1 MADKS
6 KPLPPVPAPISIAG
20 TPIPQGQR
28 VSMPMPQAKTPVRS
42 VFDVPPVSVATAR
55 KKAEDTRRALA
66 GALQGLRNAADL
78 VKAAQQSAA
87 SDPDTANIL
96 AMEGL
101 TPGALQEFADLSAPL
116 LKAFTAA

>member
-6 KPLPPVPAPISIAG
+6 KTLPPVPAPITIAG
-20 TPIPQGQR
+20 TQLPQGQR
-28 VSMPMPQAKTPVRS
+28 VSMPMPQAKAPVRS
-42 VFDVPPVSVATAR
+42 VFDVAPASVATAR
-55 KKAEDTRRALA
+55 KKAEDTRRALS

-78 VKAAQQSAA
+78 VKSAQQSAA
-87 SDPDTANIL
+87 ADSDTANIL